1 VDDDTAVEYTRTV
14 IQDRAAGKSARQ
26 VEAALGE
33 ALVWERQAGRQ
44 AAEGDGETALHA
56 ALQAR
61 EWERIAGLVRE
72 RRWPAYDL
80 GRDEQAQAWRSE
92 RAARVAA
99 DLERAERFRRERLKR
114 AQEADLHLVLPGP
127 VGGRLQALAL
137 ELGVTA
143 ERVVA
148 VLAEHAEASGPG
160 LVQVPTVP
168 VAWPKEESWD

>member
-1 VDDDTAVEYTRTV
+1 VDDDTAVEYARTV
-14 IQDRAAGKSARQ
+14 VQDRTAGKSVQQ

-33 ALVWERQAGRQ
+33 ALFWERQADRQ
-44 AAEGDGETALHA
+44 AAEGDGEAALHA

-92 RAARVAA
+92 RAAWVAP
-99 DLERAERFRRERLKR
+99 DLERAERFRRGRLKR
-114 AQEADLHLVLPGP
+114 AQE
-127 VGGRLQALAL
+127 GRPPPRAAAAGRRRALAL

-148 VLAEHAEASGPG
+148 VLAEHAEAGGPG
-160 LVQVPTVP
+160 LVQVPAVP
-168 VAWPKEESWD
+168 VAWPKEESWR